1 MLDKNGFK
9 RKTYQDLKED
19 LENKFKEKFG
29 GNINISSKSAFG
41 MLIAIFAWFLSLI
54 WELAESV
61 YNSAYSSKAE
71 GVQLDRLATNRLM
84 SRDLESE
91 SSVELVFTGMPSTLI
106 EEQTQF
112 ATEKFIY
119 FYLVEDVILDENGNG
134 SGQAV
139 SVEKGINTNVA
150 ANTITMQAQPN
161 ENVYTV
167 NNPLSAT
174 GGRDAE
180 TDTELRERL
189 INSPAIEGNTTLNSI
204 ISKLNDTSGV
214 RSSTVLSLNPVVH
227 AYVLGGNREDVA
239 NTLFNCVAAG
249 IDTIGSEEV
258 TVTDISGNN
267 HIVRFDYAV
276 EVDIKLRISIQA
288 NTSFPSDGIA
298 DIKQLLIQEI
308 GGKDAVGVDWKGLAM
323 GKPVIYS
330 HLFSY
335 VYETAGIDDVTI
347 EVAKNEGAFTM
358 GNLALESYEIARTN
372 PNFIEVKLI

>member
-288 NTSFPSDGIA
+288 NTSFPGDGIA